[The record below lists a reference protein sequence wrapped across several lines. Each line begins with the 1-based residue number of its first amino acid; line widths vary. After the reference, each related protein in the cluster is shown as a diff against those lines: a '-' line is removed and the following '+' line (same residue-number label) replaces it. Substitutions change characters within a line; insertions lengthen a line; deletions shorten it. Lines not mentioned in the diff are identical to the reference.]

1 MRLFIALCLAITCCG
16 CRSGHAHHPTQP
28 GSAPNRQY
36 ARDDEVQKAVAE
48 TMAEGRR
55 AVDEHGVSP
64 AAMKRIEAA
73 LARLGR
79 TSGLK
84 ENANLSIVHGISK
97 METEAL
103 ASEGDHGITLSLT
116 RFPADSPTPV
126 HDHLTW
132 GVIHVLEGRNR
143 YIAWER
149 LDDASDPE
157 RARLRVK
164 HDKFLLAGDSIHWHG
179 PPRDI
184 HSHEAIGAEV
194 WLLAMTGENLRH
206 EHIVQNRHYFD
217 PETGRV
223 TTGTPARP

>member
-1 MRLFIALCLAITCCG
+1 MRLFTALCLAITCCG
-16 CRSGHAHHPTQP
+16 CRSGHVHHPTQP
-28 GSAPNRQY
+28 GPASNLQY
-36 ARDDEVQKAVAE
+36 ARDDKVQKAIAE

-55 AVDEHGVSP
+55 AVDEHGESP

-79 TSGLK
+79 TGGLK
-84 ENANLSIVHGISK
+84 ENVNLRVLHGSSK
-97 METEAL
+97 MGAEVL
-103 ASEGDHGITLSLT
+103 ASEGDHGITLFLI
-116 RFPADSPTPV
+116 RFAADSPTPV

-132 GVIHVLEGRNR
+132 GAIHVLEGRDR

-164 HDKFLLAGDSIHWHG
+164 HDKILLAGDSTHWHG

-184 HSHEAIGAEV
+184 HSQEAIGAPV
-194 WLLAMTGENLRH
+194 WELVMTGENVMH
-206 EHIVQNRHYFD
+206 EHVTQFRHYFD
-217 PETGRV
+217 HDSGRV
-223 TTGTPARP
+223 TIGTPQ